1 MWRAGAIRT
10 GVLAKRSVKIAK
22 KSSLLRIFS
31 LVQLPASL
39 WKVASQTTP
48 PTGLCTGA
56 DCHLLPQGAF
66 PTQGSNPC
74 LLHWQVSSLP
84 LAPSGK
90 PERSQAS
97 VSKCIICL
105 KELSLEKGGILIHK
119 VLTLYLELKLRVL
132 SLCRVFYLP
141 WPQSSYLSS
150 VRRRRQW
157 LCQLPHWVE
166 TGQTAPGI
174 QKPGFLGGLMVKNP
188 PAMQE
193 ELLEDR
199 GLSPWSGRSSGR
211 GHGNPLQYSC
221 LENPMDSGAC
231 WTTVHRVTKS
241 WTQLKLLSMHTKATL
256 GTTDTPLSAL
266 LQKDG
271 KIVSNY
277 GIASPKIFQKKLKNL
292 YVRAFAYR
300 KRLHTFFFF
309 FTTIHQTLCI
319 QYFM

>member
-1 MWRAGAIRT
+1 
-10 GVLAKRSVKIAK
+10 
-22 KSSLLRIFS
+22 
-31 LVQLPASL
+31 
-39 WKVASQTTP
+39 
-48 PTGLCTGA
+48 
-56 DCHLLPQGAF
+56 
-66 PTQGSNPC
+66 
-74 LLHWQVSSLP
+74 
-84 LAPSGK
+84 
-90 PERSQAS
+90 
-97 VSKCIICL
+97 
-105 KELSLEKGGILIHK
+105 
-119 VLTLYLELKLRVL
+119 
-132 SLCRVFYLP
+132 
-141 WPQSSYLSS
+141 
-150 VRRRRQW
+150 
-157 LCQLPHWVE
+157 
-166 TGQTAPGI
+166 
-174 QKPGFLGGLMVKNP
+174 MVKNP

-277 GIASPKIFQKKLKNL
+277 GIASPKIFQIKLKNL

-309 FTTIHQTLCI
+309 YHNSSDTLHSVFHVTLTSTPQVLLNFYVI
-319 QYFM
+319 FYR